1 MIFQRRKIS
10 LNSYGKLNWLHT
22 ATGIPLEKAQTD
34 TANNRNLK
42 SYSKAFPKSTSASIE
57 LPEKNSIPNLERES
71 TFQTKLQPVSFK
83 LLLNET
89 NDTERPQINSDEQT
103 SRLDN
108 KFFHPDNS
116 IPSYYIGDTSI
127 HCGEMS
133 LENSTL
139 ALANSI
145 QKGGVNLKNVH
156 IEFPQ
161 FDVRLKNST
170 KSTQAYEK
178 LTSIKKTRNEGM
190 NTVH

>member
-1 MIFQRRKIS
+1 
-10 LNSYGKLNWLHT
+10 LNWLHT
-22 ATGIPLEKAQTD
+22 ATGIPLEKTQTD
-34 TANNRNLK
+34 TANNRNFK

-57 LPEKNSIPNLERES
+57 FPEKNSIPNLERES

-89 NDTERPQINSDEQT
+89 NDTERSQINSDEQT

-108 KFFHPDNS
+108 K
-116 IPSYYIGDTSI
+116 
-127 HCGEMS
+127 
-133 LENSTL
+133 LNSTL

-178 LTSIKKTRNEGM
+178 LTSIKKTKNEGM